1 MKTCL
6 FLGYNQK
13 KTKLIKL
20 IKKKNWKVDSYL
32 QKKPN
37 KIFYKYDLIIS
48 FGYRHVIHSSII
60 KNCKRPILNLHTS
73 YLPHN
78 RGAHPNFWSFM
89 DNTPKGVT
97 IHEINKKIDAGNIIV
112 QKKFKINIKKRK
124 FSSFK
129 KTYNFL
135 FKEIENLFEKNIRKI
150 LSNNYSSYKQKGKAT
165 SHHKSNLPKSLKLWN
180 VNILK
185 YKKFFFSRSH

>member
-1 MKTCL
+1 MICI
-6 FLGYNQK
+6 FLGYGK
-13 KTKLIKL
+13 KETRLIKL
-20 IKKKNWKVDSYL
+20 IESKNIKVINLKRSITLKDIKKAD
-32 QKKPN
+32 
-37 KIFYKYDLIIS
+37 IIIS
-48 FGYRHVIHSSII
+48 FGYKKII
-60 KNCKRPILNLHTS
+60 TEKLLKSAHRPIINLHMS
-73 YLPHN
+73 YLPFN
-78 RGAHPNFWSFM
+78 RGAHPNFWSFI

-112 QKKFKINIKKRK
+112 QKKFNINIKKRK

-135 FKEIENLFEKNIRKI
+135 FKEIENLFEKNIKKI